1 MASWSGVSMGAFVR
15 VHAESNAGQTSPT
28 QFPILTMPDSTADLP
43 PDAPRDAPRDDRI
56 LADLQDAVSRMHVV
70 AQRPRLVVARGT
82 RTQGARAMA
91 WQVLFER
98 SFGGELRA
106 LRYRGVSARALS
118 AILANGFD
126 SEPTLDPDWSQA
138 RLGAAMAHGP
148 VIQAFRADRLPDD
161 VATALVG
168 LLVFE
173 EDGLHI
179 DGVRAVAGEFGI
191 R

>member
-1 MASWSGVSMGAFVR
+1 
-15 VHAESNAGQTSPT
+15 
-28 QFPILTMPDSTADLP
+28 MPDSSP
-43 PDAPRDAPRDDRI
+43 EVPRDDRI
-56 LADLQDAVSRMHVV
+56 LADLQDAVTRMHVI
-70 AQRPRLVVARGT
+70 AQRPRLVVAKGT
-82 RTQGARAMA
+82 RTQGARPMA

-98 SFGGELRA
+98 SFGGDLRT

-118 AILANGFD
+118 AVLAEGFD
-126 SEPTLDPDWSQA
+126 SEPTLDPAWSHE
-138 RLGAAMAHGP
+138 RLSTAMAGGP

-168 LLVFE
+168 ILVFE

-179 DGVRAVAGEFGI
+179 DGVRAVAGELGV